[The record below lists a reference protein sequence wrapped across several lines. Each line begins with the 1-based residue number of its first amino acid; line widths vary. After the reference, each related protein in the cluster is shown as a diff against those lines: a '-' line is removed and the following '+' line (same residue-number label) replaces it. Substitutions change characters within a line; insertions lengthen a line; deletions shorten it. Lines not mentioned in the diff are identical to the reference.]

1 MLPTRSTMVARA
13 SAGAFGLAAALSLWN
28 GTTEWTASFRGL
40 LAALA
45 CAILVPPI
53 YGPVER
59 AWAQSQLAAGQ
70 SQQNPAPTSAAPRA
84 GGTRP

>member
-13 SAGAFGLAAALSLWN
+13 SAGAFGLAAGLSLWN

-40 LAALA
+40 LAAVA

-59 AWAQSQLAAGQ
+59 AWANA
-70 SQQNPAPTSAAPRA
+70 QQNPAPAPAAPA
-84 GGTRP
+84 AAPKSGSARP